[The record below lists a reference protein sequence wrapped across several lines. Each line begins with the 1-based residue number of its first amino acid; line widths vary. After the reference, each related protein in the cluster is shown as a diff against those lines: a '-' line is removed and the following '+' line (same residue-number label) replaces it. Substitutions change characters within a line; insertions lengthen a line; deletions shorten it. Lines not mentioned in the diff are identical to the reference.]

1 MFKDASGTTVPI
13 DAMVAAALRLA
24 AKSMCDTRDREELAA
39 IAQRIDTGLHEEE
52 CPLCKNARCD
62 YMCPLT
68 QYRDAAQKRAGITS

>member
-52 CPLCKNARCD
+52 CPL
-62 YMCPLT
+62 T